1 MVRWEGGALSEGAGV
16 DCVHVVGVT
25 SGDDGLCSLQK
36 DPDSRPKYADLLV
49 SSLNCTCVVGSVP
62 SPSLPSPPLPVLQ
75 ETRFLKEYEK
85 KEVDV
90 AGWLKRVMP

>member
-1 MVRWEGGALSEGAGV
+1 M
-16 DCVHVVGVT
+16 
-25 SGDDGLCSLQK
+25 QK

-49 SSLNCTCVVGSVP
+49 RDLSHTSVCSTIGTAPP
-62 SPSLPSPPLPVLQ
+62 SHHPRPRPRLRLVLQ
-75 ETRFLKEYEK
+75 ETSFLKEYEK